1 MPTDSSSA
9 QEASRTG
16 QTKTACGC
24 DSVPVGAKG
33 LAPLSSALS
42 ALRECCPVMPVEQV
56 PVSKAA
62 GRVLAEDI
70 YAELDVPPADNSQMD
85 GYCARVAD
93 IGDGAWLPISQ
104 RIAAGQ
110 PTSALASASCARL
123 FTGAEIPEGADVVVM
138 QEEVTLREN
147 ENGTTEAWLPGPR
160 IPGDNIRRQGR
171 DVTRG
176 TRLIA
181 AGTRLDA
188 AMLGLLCGQG
198 LSYVSVRHK
207 VRVALFAT
215 GDELIEPG
223 QPLEPGQIYNSNRVM
238 LSQMLSDFGADVVL
252 APLNVADTFEAT
264 RDALATAAEQAD
276 LIVTCGG
283 VSVGEEDHVRPAIE
297 ALGSLDLWRLAIKP
311 GKPLALGRIL
321 NTQGDSVRVVG
332 LPGNPVSSWVGGWL
346 FLRPILGEMLECDA
360 LRALRSLRVRSAFSA
375 NTAIRQDHLR
385 VTLTPADDGQL
396 EAHAFPDQNS
406 AVLSSCVGA
415 EALAVIP
422 PHAQISPGDSVECLW
437 LES

>member
-1 MPTDSSSA
+1 
-9 QEASRTG
+9 
-16 QTKTACGC
+16 
-24 DSVPVGAKG
+24 
-33 LAPLSSALS
+33 
-42 ALRECCPVMPVEQV
+42 MPVEQV

-147 ENGTTEAWLPGPR
+147 EDGTMEAWLPGPR

-188 AMLGLLCGQG
+188 AMLGLLGG
-198 LSYVSVRHK
+198 LALPK
-207 VRVALFAT
+207 DVALLAGTAFVGSYT
-215 GDELIEPG
+215 TFSTWM
-223 QPLEPGQIYNSNRVM
+223 LETQRLGEER
-238 LSQMLSDFGADVVL
+238 QMRA
-252 APLNVADTFEAT
+252 
-264 RDALATAAEQAD
+264 ALANIVVSIALGLAAAFLGQWIAEQ
-276 LIVTCGG
+276 L
-283 VSVGEEDHVRPAIE
+283 
-297 ALGSLDLWRLAIKP
+297 
-311 GKPLALGRIL
+311 
-321 NTQGDSVRVVG
+321 
-332 LPGNPVSSWVGGWL
+332 
-346 FLRPILGEMLECDA
+346 
-360 LRALRSLRVRSAFSA
+360 
-375 NTAIRQDHLR
+375 
-385 VTLTPADDGQL
+385 
-396 EAHAFPDQNS
+396 
-406 AVLSSCVGA
+406 
-415 EALAVIP
+415 
-422 PHAQISPGDSVECLW
+422 
-437 LES
+437 